1 MSPRIGLRVRRLPSR
16 RQHGVVM
23 ILVLIGLV
31 AMTLAGIALIRGS
44 QTSSMIAGNFAF
56 RQASLATAD
65 TAVELA
71 FAQLDTIVAGLAE
84 SSYPGGCAVGA
95 CTYYPTRQATDAN
108 GVPTVVGDWSLV
120 PANVVNTSYR
130 TQYVIDR
137 LCKGPT
143 PVTDKTINCFVGVGG
158 GGGGSRKVGDT
169 NFSAT
174 QQVNY
179 RVSVRVT
186 GPRNTISFVQAIVA
200 K

>member
-1 MSPRIGLRVRRLPSR
+1 MKALHRMPGR
-16 RQHGVVM
+16 RQRGIVM

-71 FAQLDTIVAGLAE
+71 FAQLDTILTGFAE
-84 SSYPGGCAVGA
+84 APYPGGCSVGA
-95 CTYYPTRQATDAN
+95 CVYYPTRQATDVN

-120 PANVVNTSYR
+120 PANVVNTSYT

-137 LCKGPT
+137 LCVGT
-143 PVTDKTINCFVGVGG
+143 PPITDRSVNCFVGSGTG
-158 GGGGSRKVGDT
+158 AGGSRKVGDT

-186 GPRNTISFVQAIVA
+186 GPRNTISFIQAIVA

>member
-1 MSPRIGLRVRRLPSR
+1 MSPRTLAMPGA

-84 SSYPGGCAVGA
+84 APYPGGCAAGA

-108 GVPTVVGDWSLV
+108 GIPTVVGDWSGV
-120 PANVVNTSYR
+120 PANIVNTSYT

-137 LCKGPT
+137 LCAGPT
-143 PVTDKTINCFVGVGG
+143 PVTDRSGNCFVGSGTG
-158 GGGGSRKVGDT
+158 AGGSRKVGDT

-186 GPRNTISFVQAIVA
+186 GPRNTISFIQAIVA